1 MPRFRNRINTSAFL
15 SATRLPT
22 PPPLFFSTTPGA
34 VTFHLYENAPST
46 AVHRTIPF
54 PLIRKN
60 FSAFVS
66 ITPGAVTFP
75 FVRKCSFNR
84 RSPHY
89 TVSSYTK
96 KLLRLR
102 FDHARSCNVSFVRKY
117 SFNRVYRTIPFPL
130 IRKKIFSAF
139 VSITPGAVTFRL
151 YENAP
156 STAFTALYRFLLS
169 GKNCSD
175 CRSDK

>member
-1 MPRFRNRINTSAFL
+1 MKRKGNLPLFILPPDFFEYVFMPRFRSRINTSAFL

-54 PLIRKN
+54 PLIRKKLLRLRFDHVRSCN
-60 FSAFVS
+60 VSFVRKCSFNRVHRTIPFSLIRKKISPLFVS

-84 RSPHY
+84 VH
-89 TVSSYTK
+89 
-96 KLLRLR
+96 
-102 FDHARSCNVSFVRKY
+102 
-117 SFNRVYRTIPFPL
+117 RTIPFPL
-130 IRKKIFSAF
+130 IREKLL
-139 VSITPGAVTFRL
+139 RL
-151 YENAP
+151 P
-156 STAFTALYRFLLS
+156 L
-169 GKNCSD
+169 
-175 CRSDK
+175 